1 MKLKSPE
8 NEPTNST
15 SSNLL
20 QDFYDD
26 VCFDVCN
33 DYHLLFFLLNRVNG
47 ETSPP
52 SSLVQ
57 QYPELRRISW
67 HLWVLQHQ
75 TLTVSQLCRF
85 TDSSPGQLDV
95 NVEYCKKNIDVNPYS
110 LANIFSWPIFL

>member
-1 MKLKSPE
+1 MKLKSQE

-26 VCFDVCN
+26 VCFDDVCN
-33 DYHLLFFLLNRVNG
+33 DYHLQFFLLNRVNG

-75 TLTVSQLCRF
+75 TLKVSQLCRF
-85 TDSSPGQLDV
+85 TDSSPGQLD
-95 NVEYCKKNIDVNPYS
+95 VEYCKKNIDVNPYS